1 LQRGKDVVEI
11 IASETQDHQSGDIVA
26 APPEMF
32 KAFWPDVRGSYFFR
46 SRRLFLDFMRAC
58 GGRIYYLQDGH
69 GSRRPFILVGN
80 WRSRSDITALWHIK
94 GEGAIKKRLVTSA
107 AACSFDAGSNVF
119 VTKPLGD
126 YEAEEYGKWGFEPA
140 YGIVLFEKQLRREPV
155 KTSMQDGVEIVRYK
169 KRYLGDVLRLDATAF
184 DDFWKLDARTLEA
197 IATTCYHNVFL
208 LALRGGEVLGYT
220 VGGANGRFGYLQ
232 RLGVDSA
239 HHGEGLGEA
248 LASHMMSTL
257 QGMGATSVMVNTQEE
272 NVSAIGL
279 YLKIGFEILP
289 DRRLI
294 MRCVPHSLEPAR

>member
-1 LQRGKDVVEI
+1 MVEI
-11 IASETQDHQSGDIVA
+11 IAPETQDHQSGDIVA

-46 SRRLFLDFMRAC
+46 SRRLFLDFMRVY

-107 AACSFDAGSNVF
+107 AARSFDAGSNVF

-126 YEAEEYGKWGFEPA
+126 YEADEYGKWGFEPA
-140 YGIVLFEKQLRREPV
+140 YSIVLFEKQLRREPV

-197 IATTCYHNVFL
+197 IATTCYHNAFL
-208 LALRGGEVLGYT
+208 LALRGGEVLGYA

-239 HHGEGLGEA
+239 NQGEGLGEA